1 MLLKNDLIRHRV
13 LPLSYF
19 GLMFLAYASQDLAA
33 DDLVFLKKSA
43 IVSRSRYIGKI
54 EEYNAIK
61 LTLVNPAGKKLE
73 IDSRRI
79 SHVQTEFSSLKLKAD
94 RLFKEKKFGVAFEQ
108 YEKAIPNEKREWIRR
123 EIISKQILCL
133 SAQQKTVSAI
143 SLFLAHFSSYP
154 NTRFLHVAPLN
165 WDSIDVDV
173 EIQNKCGSIL
183 SGNPLEQLIASSWL
197 LSGPQKTVAIKK
209 LEKLASIEAQNEI
222 QRRVVHWATMQL
234 WRTRIDQS
242 TKEDLDS
249 WKAEIQKLLNEDRVG
264 PIIVLGKLLTRLE
277 QYDAAAIELMK
288 IPIRYPDRYLE
299 CASALDLAVEAL
311 TRNGKSKEAQLVLQE
326 LTNRYTT
333 TTRARNRQNRAVGN
347 QKKINNDKRPK

>member
-1 MLLKNDLIRHRV
+1 M
-13 LPLSYF
+13 
-19 GLMFLAYASQDLAA
+19 
-33 DDLVFLKKSA
+33 
-43 IVSRSRYIGKI
+43 
-54 EEYNAIK
+54 
-61 LTLVNPAGKKLE
+61 
-73 IDSRRI
+73 
-79 SHVQTEFSSLKLKAD
+79 
-94 RLFKEKKFGVAFEQ
+94 GVAFEQ